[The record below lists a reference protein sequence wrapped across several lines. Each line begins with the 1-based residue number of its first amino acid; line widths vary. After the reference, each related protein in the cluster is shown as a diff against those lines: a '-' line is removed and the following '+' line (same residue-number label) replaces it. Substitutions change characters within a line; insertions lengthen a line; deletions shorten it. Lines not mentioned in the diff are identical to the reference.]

1 MVWPPEPC
9 AEEIPEPPESPEL
22 ADDPELAEEPEPLA
36 DPEVLDE
43 PDEPDEVPELLDA
56 ALPEEPVVLACDDPG
71 RAKATTP
78 AAARPAAP
86 IPAVMARTRAR
97 PLLRAAAAAT
107 GFGCCEF
114 IGFPS
119 SYSPAV
125 CEAGVGERSEQ
136 PLTVL

>member
-1 MVWPPEPC
+1 VVWPPEPC
-9 AEEIPEPPESPEL
+9 AEEIPEPPENPEL
-22 ADDPELAEEPEPLA
+22 SDDPELAEAPKPSS
-36 DPEVLDE
+36 DPRE
-43 PDEPDEVPELLDA
+43 PDDPDEVPELLELLDA

-97 PLLRAAAAAT
+97 PRLRAAAAAT

-125 CEAGVGERSEQ
+125 CGAGVGESS
-136 PLTVL
+136 

>member
-9 AEEIPEPPESPEL
+9 AEEIPDPPENPEL
-22 ADDPELAEEPEPLA
+22 SDDPELAEAPKPSS
-36 DPEVLDE
+36 DPREL
-43 PDEPDEVPELLDA
+43 DEPDEVPELVDA
-56 ALPEEPVVLACDDPG
+56 ALLEEPVVLACDDPG

-125 CEAGVGERSEQ
+125 CGPGVGESSKQ

>member
-1 MVWPPEPC
+1 MVWPVEPC
-9 AEEIPEPPESPEL
+9 AEEIPEPPENPEL
-22 ADDPELAEEPEPLA
+22 ADEPELAEEPKPSS
-36 DPEVLDE
+36 DPNEL
-43 PDEPDEVPELLDA
+43 DEPDEVPELLELLDA

-125 CEAGVGERSEQ
+125 CGPGVGESS
-136 PLTVL
+136 

>member
-1 MVWPPEPC
+1 LSDEPD
-9 AEEIPEPPESPEL
+9 E
-22 ADDPELAEEPEPLA
+22 PELAEEPKPSS
-36 DPEVLDE
+36 DPNEL
-43 PDEPDEVPELLDA
+43 DEPDEVPELLELLDA

-86 IPAVMARTRAR
+86 IPAVIARTRAR
-97 PLLRAAAAAT
+97 PRLRATAAAT

-125 CEAGVGERSEQ
+125 CGPGVGEPSEL

>member
-9 AEEIPEPPESPEL
+9 AEEIPDPPENPEL
-22 ADDPELAEEPEPLA
+22 SDDPELAEAPKPSS
-36 DPEVLDE
+36 DPREL
-43 PDEPDEVPELLDA
+43 DEPDEVPELLELLDA

-86 IPAVMARTRAR
+86 IPAVMAHTRAR

-125 CEAGVGERSEQ
+125 CGPGVGESS
-136 PLTVL
+136 